1 MVFEDTGRMGVK
13 KAASS
18 FVAGLVM
25 TLILVIAVPIVVN
38 QYISGYVSEAV
49 GETSFL
55 FLTSEMLILLI
66 IWLILFA
73 FMFFLGAGGILK
85 RCGIF
90 GIIGLV
96 AAYWLIGD
104 VTDAVMPL
112 AVLAVV
118 LVITW
123 NIGLKKKAK
132 AEAKDGE

>member
-66 IWLILFA
+66 IWLTERASATSSRSID
-73 FMFFLGAGGILK
+73 GGID
-85 RCGIF
+85 RQ
-90 GIIGLV
+90 
-96 AAYWLIGD
+96 LIGSRVKEEND
-104 VTDAVMPL
+104 C
-112 AVLAVV
+112 
-118 LVITW
+118 
-123 NIGLKKKAK
+123 
-132 AEAKDGE
+132 